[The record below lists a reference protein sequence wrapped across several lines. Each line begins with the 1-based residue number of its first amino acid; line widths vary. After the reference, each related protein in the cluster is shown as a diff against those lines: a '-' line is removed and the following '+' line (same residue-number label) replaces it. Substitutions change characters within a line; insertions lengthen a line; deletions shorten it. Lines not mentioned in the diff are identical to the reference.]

1 MKKLFVFV
9 TIVLCLSL
17 LAAPALAE
25 GILLVDDA
33 DLLSYDQMV
42 EIMDVLETT
51 RTKYNCEVAIAAV
64 PSLGDK
70 DPQTFA
76 DDYFDENGYGC
87 GDDGDGILLVLSM
100 EYRDYAI
107 TTTGKAINIF
117 SDSDLDYIVNRILP
131 QLGNGDYHGAF
142 MTFARLCDEEI
153 ARSAPSTSD
162 DFGLKIGISLG
173 VGIFIAFIVVGVMRR
188 ALKSAVLQ
196 DAADNYIRQGSFNLT
211 NQRDSFL
218 YATVSKTRRADNN
231 SGSSHS
237 SSSGRSHGGSS
248 GKF

>member
-1 MKKLFVFV
+1 MKNLFGFFA
-9 TIVLCLSL
+9 ILLCLSL
-17 LAAPALAE
+17 LTAPAMAE

-33 DLLSYDQMV
+33 DLLSYNQMV
-42 EIMDVLETT
+42 EIMDRLEPI
-51 RTKYNCEVAIAAV
+51 RTKYGCEVAIAAV

-107 TTTGKAINIF
+107 TTCGKAIDIF
-117 SDSDLDYIVNRILP
+117 SDRDLDYIVDGIIP
-131 QLGNGDYHGAF
+131 QLSEGDYHGAF
-142 MTFARLCDEEI
+142 MTFARLCEEEI
-153 ARSAPSTSD
+153 SRSEPVTSD
-162 DFGLKIGISLG
+162 DFGVKIAISLG
-173 VGIFIAFIVVGVMRR
+173 IGILIGFIVVGVMRR

-196 DAADNYIRQGSFNLT
+196 DAADNYIRQNSFNLT

-218 YATVSKTRRADNN
+218 YATVSSTRRADTN

-237 SSSGRSHGGSS
+237 SSSGRSHGGTS